1 MCSLKPWNLGK
12 GCSFSNSGLKEV
24 KLLEASSISEIYSV
38 QYCPTCSIMKY
49 LLGIDCV
56 QVADNESNPE
66 ESTGGL
72 CPPQFAA
79 MVPLTPNGV
88 SK

>member
-1 MCSLKPWNLGK
+1 
-12 GCSFSNSGLKEV
+12 
-24 KLLEASSISEIYSV
+24 
-38 QYCPTCSIMKY
+38 MKY

-79 MVPLTPNGV
+79 MSHWHQTVSPMIPNV
-88 SK
+88 SKPQMMQNKHRQKTFKLL